1 MKDRKYA
8 IVTLVISAWLVAA
21 CVEPEPM
28 PSGPSERT
36 IALTFDDATRGDGPF
51 FSGVERT
58 DKLIQEL
65 SQAGVVEAM
74 FFVTTRNVANS
85 GESGPVRLRAYTDAG
100 HVLGN
105 HSHSHQ
111 WLRRTDTDAYIADLD
126 KAAAFLADF
135 ENVLPY
141 YRFPFLDEGRA
152 IDKRDSLREALDSRG
167 LKNGYVTID
176 TYDWYLVTLAQEAR
190 RAGTEWDLD
199 DLRDLYVD
207 VIVSSTE
214 FYDSMAQQ
222 TLGRSPHHVL
232 LLHENDLAAL
242 FIGDLAEE
250 LREHGFRIIPST
262 VAFDD
267 PIAAREPDTLFLGQ
281 GRIAALSHEAGRAP
295 RELVSPTEDEDYLR
309 NRFAAEVV
317 ALPAPE

>member
-1 MKDRKYA
+1 
-8 IVTLVISAWLVAA
+8 
-21 CVEPEPM
+21 M
-28 PSGPSERT
+28 PPGSSERT

-51 FSGVERT
+51 YSGEART
-58 DKLIQEL
+58 DKLIQAL

-74 FFVTTRNVANS
+74 FFVTTRNLANTR
-85 GESGPVRLRAYTDAG
+85 ESGPVRLRAYTDAG

-111 WLRRTDTDAYIADLD
+111 WLWRTDTDAYIADLD
-126 KAAAFLADF
+126 KAAAILADF
-135 ENVLPY
+135 DNVQPY

-152 IDKRDSLREALDSRG
+152 IDKRDALREALDRRG

-176 TYDWYLVTLAQEAR
+176 TYDWYLMTLAKEAR
-190 RAGTEWDLD
+190 RAGTEFNLD
-199 DLRDLYVD
+199 DLRNLYVD
-207 VIVSSTE
+207 VIVRSTE

-242 FIGDLAEE
+242 FIGDLVEE
-250 LREHGFRIIPST
+250 LRRQGFRIIPST

-281 GRIAALSHEAGRAP
+281 GRISALAHEAGRAP
-295 RELVSPTEDEDYLR
+295 RDLVSPTEDEDYLR
-309 NRFAAEVV
+309 NRFEAEV
-317 ALPAPE
+317 AILPAPKQLQSISTR